1 MTESGWQH
9 KLHTWIAK
17 LRAIGERMPF
27 ALRLGLA
34 LVFFALGIAGLFLPI
49 LQGGLFLFIALWLV
63 FPRHSER
70 WLEKLKA
77 FFRKKKTDQISKQEN
92 VS

>member
-9 KLHTWIAK
+9 ELHTWIAK

>member
-1 MTESGWQH
+1 MNFTGWQH
-9 KLHTWIAK
+9 KLHTWVAK
-17 LRAIGERMPF
+17 LREVGERMPF

-34 LVFFALGIAGLFLPI
+34 LVFFALGIAGLFLPV
-49 LQGGLFLFIALWLV
+49 LQGGLFLFISLWLI

-70 WLEKLKA
+70 WLEKLKT
-77 FFRKKKTDQISKQEN
+77 FLHKKKADRISKQEN